1 MLSCLRVNIT
11 TILILLGMISPMC
24 LRADFSLY
32 NCEIGLQA
40 GASCYTGD
48 AAKVFSKQSGYLHL
62 CEAYGAQARY
72 KFDSRWSLQVK
83 GQRQRIAYTY
93 SDTVWRN
100 PMWNVD
106 LTAEFNFF
114 RFGVHPYDLRLKPVT
129 PYIFIGVG
137 VNMCNSRATVKDSMY
152 PLVKMTDKPNV
163 YIPVGIGVKWMFA
176 ERWQLHA
183 AWQHQVY
190 VTSQGDGIEGL
201 PALNN
206 THNLNG
212 TNFMN
217 FDMTST
223 LTVAIVFEFWKKGDV
238 CMHCDD

>member
-1 MLSCLRVNIT
+1 
-11 TILILLGMISPMC
+11 
-24 LRADFSLY
+24 
-32 NCEIGLQA
+32 
-40 GASCYTGD
+40 
-48 AAKVFSKQSGYLHL
+48 
-62 CEAYGAQARY
+62 
-72 KFDSRWSLQVK
+72 
-83 GQRQRIAYTY
+83 
-93 SDTVWRN
+93 
-100 PMWNVD
+100 
-106 LTAEFNFF
+106 
-114 RFGVHPYDLRLKPVT
+114 
-129 PYIFIGVG
+129 
-137 VNMCNSRATVKDSMY
+137 MCNSRATVKDSTY
-152 PLVKMTDKPNV
+152 PPVKMTDKPNV